1 MFLQMNF
8 TCKNS
13 WSAGNNS
20 LPYVNDSSSSSNSRC
35 QDSLQSIALQ
45 ANPYTAFFRVVSG
58 SSIFI
63 VIVSFITVVA
73 NSCLLLAFFVDPL
86 KMFRN
91 PTTYF
96 LIGLAIADLLSALV
110 QEPIYAAC
118 FMLLYFQ
125 SPSAKKCPP
134 FMAFGKQFVSIT
146 MTVSFII
153 VFSFTLTQYIVVS
166 SSLKYARLVT
176 KKKEE

>member
-1 MFLQMNF
+1 MNF
-8 TCKNS
+8 TCNNS
-13 WSAGNNS
+13 WSVLNRSLPNGNDSESNNNS
-20 LPYVNDSSSSSNSRC
+20 LLCLDSI
-35 QDSLQSIALQ
+35 QSGLA
-45 ANPYTAFFRVVSG
+45 AVNPYAAFFSVAFG

-153 VFSFTLTQYIVVS
+153 VFAFTLTQYIVVS
-166 SSLKYARLVT
+166 SPLKYA
-176 KKKEE
+176 